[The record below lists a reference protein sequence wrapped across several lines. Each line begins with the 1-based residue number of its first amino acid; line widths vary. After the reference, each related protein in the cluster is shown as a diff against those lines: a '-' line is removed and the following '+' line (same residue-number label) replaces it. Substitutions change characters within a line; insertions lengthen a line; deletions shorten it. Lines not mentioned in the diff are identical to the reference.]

1 MSGPDM
7 GEDKI
12 TLLLAAVNDI
22 TDNVKADTD
31 KKLEDFVRQN
41 TFDDLVKEQGGLYRR
56 VQSLEKVTKAMEEG
70 VADNAQKIDTNRKS
84 AQRNAKDIETLK
96 KQLASG
102 DFKAPDKGE
111 DDGYGE
117 EAEEEEVGG
126 DAVGKLQALIAR
138 TEKQL
143 VQRIA
148 KCEDQIPKIQQHGDS
163 IVNLE
168 VKIEK
173 LNRG

>member
-12 TLLLAAVNDI
+12 NLLLKAIEEI
-22 TDNVKADTD
+22 TDNIKADTD

-56 VQSLEKVTKAMEEG
+56 VQNLEKMNTKMETDIL
-70 VADNAQKIDTNRKS
+70 ANIQKIDNNRKNG
-84 AQRNAKDIETLK
+84 QRNTKDIEALK

-102 DFKAPDKGE
+102 DFKMPDQESEK
-111 DDGYGE
+111 
-117 EAEEEEVGG
+117 EEEEEEDDEMGG
-126 DAVGKLQALIAR
+126 DAVQKLQQLITR

-143 VQRIA
+143 I
-148 KCEDQIPKIQQHGDS
+148 
-163 IVNLE
+163 
-168 VKIEK
+168 
-173 LNRG
+173 

>member
-12 TLLLAAVNDI
+12 NLLLKAIEEI
-22 TDNVKADTD
+22 TDNIKADTD

-56 VQSLEKVTKAMEEG
+56 VQNLEKQNKKMEDDLLQN
-70 VADNAQKIDTNRKS
+70 VQKIDNNRKS
-84 AQRNAKDIETLK
+84 CQRNTKDIEALK

-102 DFKAPDKGE
+102 DFKMPDNESEK
-111 DDGYGE
+111 
-117 EAEEEEVGG
+117 EEEEDDDLGG
-126 DAVGKLQALIAR
+126 EAVAKLQQLIAR

-143 VQRIA
+143 I
-148 KCEDQIPKIQQHGDS
+148 
-163 IVNLE
+163 
-168 VKIEK
+168 
-173 LNRG
+173 